1 MNRRL
6 LALLARKL
14 LLMQL
19 VINQEDKLLVG
30 FPTLCLRQL
39 NDKENQKEWANW
51 PVQSTLL

>member
-1 MNRRL
+1 
-6 LALLARKL
+6 
-14 LLMQL
+14 MQL

-39 NDKENQKEWANW
+39 SDKENQKEWANW